1 LWRTLAFIS
10 VVSKGMTPYE
20 SAADVQKAIAQNT
33 SLSTLLEQ
41 ARDEHPLASQEG
53 LTGTAWDPEQREKS

>member
-1 LWRTLAFIS
+1 MWGAMAFIS
-10 VVSKGMTPYE
+10 VVFEGTDQSEGK
-20 SAADVQKAIAQNT
+20 ADGQKAIAQNT

-53 LTGTAWDPEQREKS
+53 LSGTAWDPEQREKS

>member
-1 LWRTLAFIS
+1 MAFIS
-10 VVSKGMTPYE
+10 GLSE
-20 SAADVQKAIAQNT
+20 SMSRFMSVADCQKAIAQNT

-53 LTGTAWDPEQREKS
+53 LSGTAWDPEQREKS

>member
-1 LWRTLAFIS
+1 VSEGMSPVSS
-10 VVSKGMTPYE
+10 V
-20 SAADVQKAIAQNT
+20 ADEQKAIAQNT

-53 LTGTAWDPEQREKS
+53 LAGTAWDPEQREK